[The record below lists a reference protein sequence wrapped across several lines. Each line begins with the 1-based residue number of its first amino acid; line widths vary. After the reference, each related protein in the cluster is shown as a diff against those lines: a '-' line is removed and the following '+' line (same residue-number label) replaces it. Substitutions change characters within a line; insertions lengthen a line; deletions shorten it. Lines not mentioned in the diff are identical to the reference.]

1 MNPIEKI
8 FRNFFRIKI
17 FLGAYSYL
25 RFLYF
30 FYIKKSF
37 KTYYPIDSSEHGMAK
52 NSYETALES
61 NVYHTNKPFRNFF
74 KYFAKFKATRSNE
87 LVYPLKSL
95 GFVDFQSSKVLS
107 VGPRLESEIYT
118 LFANGFRLKN
128 IKSIDLQ
135 SYTSLIDL
143 GDMLKMPYE
152 DNSFDV
158 VVVGWVLAYTDKVQE
173 AIKEFVRVSK
183 NGSLISIGI
192 SHKPD
197 IQLSKVPLKSSK
209 EIISYFGDNLNQ
221 VYFSH
226 HPNDDTFIKKDNQ
239 INSYKSIIVVSVK
252 K

>member
-1 MNPIEKI
+1 MHIAEKL
-8 FRNFFRIKI
+8 FRNFCKVKL
-17 FLGAYSYL
+17 FLAAYTYF

-37 KTYYPIDSSEHGMAK
+37 KTLYPIDSTDHGMAK

-61 NVYHTNKPFRNFF
+61 NVYHTNKPIRNFF
-74 KYFAKFKATRSNE
+74 KYFSKFKATRSNE
-87 LVYPLKSL
+87 LCYPLKSL
-95 GFVDFQSSKVLS
+95 GFVDFQNSKVLS
-107 VGPRLESEIYT
+107 VGPRLESEVFT
-118 LFANGFRLKN
+118 LFANGFRMQN

-135 SYTSLIDL
+135 TYTNLIDL

-152 DNSFDV
+152 DNSFDIII
-158 VVVGWVLAYTDKVQE
+158 VGWVLAYTDKVEE
-173 AIKEFVRVSK
+173 AINELVRVAK

-197 IQLSKVPLKSSK
+197 IQLSKIPLKSSK
-209 EIISYFGDNLNQ
+209 EIISYFGDNLNE

-226 HPNDDTFIKKDNQ
+226 HPNDDSFIKKENQ
-239 INSYKSIIVVSVK
+239 IKSVKSIIVVSVK

>member
-1 MNPIEKI
+1 MSLIEKF
-8 FRNFFRIKI
+8 FRNLFRVKI
-17 FLGAYSYL
+17 FLGTYTYF

-61 NVYHTNKPFRNFF
+61 NVYHINKPIRNFF

-143 GDMLKMPYE
+143 GDMLKMPYK

-158 VVVGWVLAYTDKVQE
+158 VVVGWVLAYTDKVKE
-173 AIKEFVRVSK
+173 AIAELVRVSK

-209 EIISYFGDNLNQ
+209 EIISYFGENLNE
-221 VYFSH
+221 VYFSY

-239 INSYKSIIVVSVK
+239 IKSVKSIIVVSVK